1 MIDLIELLYRQHKQL
16 RYAAEMMWNDKFE
29 LHLTSS
35 EWYVLKSISE
45 GKVTVPELVEQL
57 DITKQGVHK
66 FLQALQDKGLISTE
80 LIQGAKRQKIAHLT
94 IRGQEVIRKSLALDN
109 EISEKVRASI
119 GHEPYEQLISI
130 LEKPLISK

>member
-1 MIDLIELLYRQHKQL
+1 MMDLIELLYRQHKQL
-16 RYAAEMMWNDKFE
+16 RYAAEMMWNEKFE

-35 EWYVLKSISE
+35 EWYVLKSIAE

-66 FLQALQDKGLISTE
+66 FLQALQDKELISTE

-94 IRGQEVIRKSLALDN
+94 DRGKAVMRKSLALDN

-119 GHEPYEQLISI
+119 GNEQYEQLISI
-130 LEKPLISK
+130 LGKPLISK

>member
-16 RYAAEMMWNDKFE
+16 RYAAEMMWNEKFE

-35 EWYVLKSISE
+35 EWYVLKSIAE
-45 GKVTVPELVEQL
+45 GKVMVPELMEQL

-66 FLQALQDKGLISTE
+66 FLQALQDKELISTE

-94 IRGQEVIRKSLALDN
+94 PRGQDVMCKSLALDN

-119 GHEPYEQLISI
+119 GNEQYEQLISI
-130 LEKPLISK
+130 LGKPLISK

>member
-1 MIDLIELLYRQHKQL
+1 MMDLIELLYRQHKQL
-16 RYAAEMMWNDKFE
+16 RYAAEMMWNEKFE

-35 EWYVLKSISE
+35 EWYVLKSIAE

-66 FLQALQDKGLISTE
+66 FLQALQDKELISTE

-94 IRGQEVIRKSLALDN
+94 DRGKAVMRKSLALDN
-109 EISEKVRASI
+109 EISETVRASI
-119 GHEPYEQLISI
+119 GNAHYEQLISI
-130 LEKPLISK
+130 LGKPLISK